1 MDTFQRHPVLYFAD
15 GNVCLSATHGLV
27 AHVSSP
33 TPSTEVNEVHVPAQ
47 PLEIVFRVHQ
57 SVLSL
62 HSPIFKDLFALPSPP
77 EVNET
82 YDKAQLVRMP
92 DRADDL
98 ESLLKAFYFG

>member
-15 GNVCLSATHGLV
+15 GNVCLSATHGLA
-27 AHVSSP
+27 AHVC
-33 TPSTEVNEVHVPAQ
+33 TEVNEVHVPAQ

-77 EVNET
+77 EVNDT
-82 YDKAQLVRMP
+82 YDKAPLVRMP
-92 DRADDL
+92 DRADEL
-98 ESLLKAFYFG
+98 EALLKAFYFG